1 ACESLQRAAASRGHR
16 AGPMSTVWEGGVYM
30 QVRMVADG
38 YLRGDVP
45 LRPEQPSSTVYPR
58 RELQHGA

>member
-1 ACESLQRAAASRGHR
+1 MRIWAACESQRTATSRGHR

-30 QVRMVADG
+30 QVRNIADG

-45 LRPEQPSSTVYPR
+45 GPPEQPATTSYPS
-58 RELQHGA
+58 A